1 MAKRSS
7 NSNKTELIK
16 TITPIGQEVP
26 KGGIPID
33 SKSIENMDLAGSQR
47 AVTGKKNQVFH
58 KVHKEGGF
66 EPKIGPKQAYEKVE
80 PSLPPN
86 IKIEV
91 PTKKFEGGK

>member
-1 MAKRSS
+1 MAKRPS
-7 NSNKTELIK
+7 NPIKTELKK

-33 SKSIENMDLAGSQR
+33 SKSIENLDLEGSQR
-47 AVTGKKNQVFH
+47 AVTGKNNQVFH
-58 KVHKEGGF
+58 KFHKEGGF
-66 EPKIGPKQAYEKVE
+66 EPKIGPKQAYEKIE

-91 PTKKFEGGK
+91 PTKKFEDGK

>member
-33 SKSIENMDLAGSQR
+33 SKPIENMDLAGSQR
-47 AVTGKKNQVFH
+47 AVTGKKIRYSIRSIR
-58 KVHKEGGF
+58 KVDLNLKLV
-66 EPKIGPKQAYEKVE
+66 QNR
-80 PSLPPN
+80 L
-86 IKIEV
+86 
-91 PTKKFEGGK
+91 TKK